1 MDAKLIVTSRELKG
15 SPNARR
21 MRLDGLIPGV
31 IYSDGGEARSISLPK
46 HDFEQML
53 HHHAGEQMMIK
64 IELDGKESSV
74 LLKDVQHNMMTGGT
88 IHVDLHEVSMTKK
101 LRVQI
106 SIELV
111 GEAEGVKS
119 EGGVLDHLLHSVEV
133 ECLPGDIL
141 EKIELDVSEL
151 KLNEMLHIKDIN
163 LDSSKY
169 EIVMDEEV
177 AVASVSVPRVVEEPE
192 DGLEEGEEGA
202 EGEDGAEGAPTEP
215 EVINEKKTE
224 DAE

>member
-21 MRLDGLIPGV
+21 MRRDGMIPGV
-31 IYSDGGEARSISLPK
+31 IYSEGNEARSISLPK
-46 HDFEQML
+46 HEFEQML
-53 HHHAGEQMMIK
+53 HHHAGEQMMIT

-74 LLKDVQHNMMTGGT
+74 LLKDVQHDILSDG
-88 IHVDLHEVSMTKK
+88 IEHVDLQEVSMTKK

-106 SIELV
+106 SVELV

-119 EGGVLDHLLHSVEV
+119 EGGVLDHLLHSVDV

-141 EKIELDVSEL
+141 EKIEVDVSAL
-151 KLNEMLHIKDIN
+151 TMGDMLTVKDIHI
-163 LDSSKY
+163 DVSKY
-169 EIVMDEEV
+169 EIMTAEDVG
-177 AVASVSVPRVVEEPE
+177 VASVSAPRVAEET
-192 DGLEEGEEGA
+192 EEGEEGEA
-202 EGEDGAEGAPTEP
+202 GEEDASGEP
-215 EVINEKKTE
+215 EVINEKKAE

>member
-1 MDAKLIVTSRELKG
+1 MDAKLTVTNRDLKG
-15 SPNARR
+15 SPSARR
-21 MRLDGLIPGV
+21 MRRDGVIPGV
-31 IYSDGGEARSISLPK
+31 IYSDGGEARSISLPQ

-53 HHHAGEQMMIK
+53 HHHAGEQMMIT
-64 IELDGKESSV
+64 IELEGKESSV
-74 LLKDVQHNMMTGGT
+74 LLKDVQHNIMTGGV
-88 IHVDLHEVSMTKK
+88 IHVDLQEVAMNKT

-106 SIELV
+106 AIELV

-141 EKIELDVSEL
+141 EKIEVDVSEL
-151 KLNEMLHIKDIN
+151 KMGDMFSIKDIQI
-163 LDSSKY
+163 DASKY
-169 EIVMDEEV
+169 EFMMDGDVGV
-177 AVASVSVPRVVEEPE
+177 AAVSAPRVAEAV
-192 DGLEEGEEGA
+192 EGEEGA
-202 EGEDGAEGAPTEP
+202 EGEEGGAAPDEP

>member
-1 MDAKLIVTSRELKG
+1 MDAKLVVTNRDLKG

-21 MRLDGLIPGV
+21 MRRDGLIPGV

-53 HHHAGEQMMIK
+53 HHHAGEQMMLK
-64 IELDGKESSV
+64 IELDGKEVSV
-74 LLKDVQHNMMTGGT
+74 LLKDVQHEILSDGVQ
-88 IHVDLHEVSMTKK
+88 HVDLHEVSMTKK
-101 LRVQI
+101 LRVQL

-133 ECLPGDIL
+133 ECLPSDIL
-141 EKIELDVSEL
+141 EKIEVDVSEL

-169 EIVMDEEV
+169 EIMMDGEV
-177 AVASVSVPRVVEEPE
+177 SVASVSEPRVSAESTDE
-192 DGLEEGEEGA
+192 DGEGA
-202 EGEDGAEGAPTEP
+202 SP
-215 EVINEKKTE
+215 EVINEKKAE
-224 DAE
+224 DA

>member
-21 MRLDGLIPGV
+21 MRRDGMIPGV
-31 IYSDGGEARSISLPK
+31 IYSDGDEARSISLPK
-46 HDFEQML
+46 HEFEQML
-53 HHHAGEQMMIK
+53 HHHAGEQMMIT

-74 LLKDVQHNMMTGGT
+74 LLKDVQHDILSDG
-88 IHVDLHEVSMTKK
+88 IEHVDLQEVSMTKK

-141 EKIELDVSEL
+141 EKIEVDVSEL
-151 KLNEMLHIKDIN
+151 TMGDMLTVKDIQI
-163 LDSSKY
+163 DVSKY
-169 EIVMDEEV
+169 EIMTVDDV
-177 AVASVSVPRVVEEPE
+177 GVASVSAPRVVEETE
-192 DGLEEGEEGA
+192 EGEEGEEGA
-202 EGEDGAEGAPTEP
+202 EDASTEP
-215 EVINEKKTE
+215 EVINEKKAE

>member
-21 MRLDGLIPGV
+21 MRR
-31 IYSDGGEARSISLPK
+31 YSDGGEARAISLPK

-53 HHHAGEQMMIK
+53 HHHAGEQMMLK

-133 ECLPGDIL
+133 ECLPSDIL
-141 EKIELDVSEL
+141 EKIEVDVSGL
-151 KLNEMLHIKDIN
+151 KLNEMLHIKDVD
-163 LDSSKY
+163 LDPSKY
-169 EIVMDEEV
+169 EIMMDGEV
-177 AVASVSVPRVVEEPE
+177 AVASVSEPRVGE
-192 DGLEEGEEGA
+192 GATGEEGEEGA
-202 EGEDGAEGAPTEP
+202 EGEGGAEP
-215 EVINEKKTE
+215 EVINEKKEE
-224 DAE
+224 DA

>member
-1 MDAKLIVTSRELKG
+1 MDAKLVVTSRELKG

-21 MRLDGLIPGV
+21 MRRDGLIPGV

-46 HDFEQML
+46 HDFELML
-53 HHHAGEQMMIK
+53 HHHAGEQMMLE
-64 IELDGKESSV
+64 IELDGKETTV

-106 SIELV
+106 SLELV

-119 EGGVLDHLLHSVEV
+119 EGGVLDQLLHSVEV

-141 EKIELDVSEL
+141 EKMEVDVSEL
-151 KLNEMLHIKDIN
+151 KLNEMLYIKDIN

-169 EIVMDEEV
+169 EIMMDGEV
-177 AVASVSVPRVVEEPE
+177 AVAAVSEPRVSE
-192 DGLEEGEEGA
+192 GSAGEEGA
-202 EGEDGAEGAPTEP
+202 EGEEGSAP
-215 EVINEKKTE
+215 EVINEKKEE
-224 DAE
+224 DA

>member
-1 MDAKLIVTSRELKG
+1 MDTKLIVTSRELKG

-21 MRLDGLIPGV
+21 MRRDGMIPGV
-31 IYSDGGEARSISLPK
+31 IYSDGNEARSISLPK

-53 HHHAGEQMMIK
+53 HHHAGEQMMIT

-74 LLKDVQHNMMTGGT
+74 LLKDVQHDILSDG
-88 IHVDLHEVSMTKK
+88 IEHVDLQEVSMTKK

-111 GEAEGVKS
+111 GEADGVKN
-119 EGGVLDHLLHSVEV
+119 EGGVLDHLLHSVDV

-141 EKIELDVSEL
+141 EKIEVDVSAL
-151 KLNEMLHIKDIN
+151 TMGDMLTVKDIQI
-163 LDSSKY
+163 DFSKY
-169 EIVMDEEV
+169 EIMTADDVG
-177 AVASVSVPRVVEEPE
+177 VASVSAPRVVEET
-192 DGLEEGEEGA
+192 EEGEEG
-202 EGEDGAEGAPTEP
+202 GEGAEDASGEP
-215 EVINEKKTE
+215 EVINEKKAE